1 MNNTNITTAELVAS
15 ETKRLAEQYG
25 KSFLDCEDIVQ
36 ITGLGR
42 DNVRA
47 LIKSKNFPVKK
58 IGNRQIVGISNFV
71 AWQMTDQGGDAYGN

>member
-1 MNNTNITTAELVAS
+1 MNNKITAAEIVAN

-25 KSFLDCEDIVQ
+25 KSFLDCEDIIQ

-47 LIKSKNFPVKK
+47 LMKSKDLPVKK
-58 IGNRQIVGISNFV
+58 IGKRHIVGIANFV
-71 AWQMTDQGGDAYGN
+71 AWQMTDSGGDVYGN